1 MKTNA
6 QINTCAPFLC
16 NQWWSGGLRH
26 TTHKHVIPKDS
37 IVFECK
43 IIFFMTMF
51 FLAFISYSSK
61 LYLHYLFIRKQ
72 NLSAMTAGQK
82 CLTSSIK
89 TKIFF
94 YLRANCFRVQNNF
107 CYDNFFW
114 LRRIFENRDLF
125 KNLLS
130 FPILYGT
137 GTQRNHSSA
146 HKLFMK
152 F

>member
-72 NLSAMTAGQK
+72 NLSAITAGQK
-82 CLTSSIK
+82 SLTSSIK
-89 TKIFF
+89 TNIVF
-94 YLRANCFRVQNNF
+94 YLRFNCFRVQNNF
-107 CYDNFFW
+107 CYDNFFFGSVEF
-114 LRRIFENRDLF
+114 LKIGTFL
-125 KNLLS
+125 KICCLS
-130 FPILYGT
+130 PYCTVPVPRGT
-137 GTQRNHSSA
+137 IQVLINCS
-146 HKLFMK
+146 
-152 F
+152 